1 MTIGEFVF
9 NTPLYQKIDQTNGY
23 NHIISS
29 LSKQD
34 KSIEFEGYN
43 PIKKCDTTYYL
54 HKGIG
59 DIQAYSDYFMGTSGR
74 AVYDSYY
81 YSSQLLSED
90 GVRSIIIKCKRHGD
104 TITIIVFH
112 NVSKGTIVK
121 VGQYPSVATIHIGQ
135 IKQYNKQ
142 LGESVSKE
150 FTRAI
155 GLAANGVGI
164 GSFVYLRRIFEKLIL
179 DAYNQAKDSID
190 TDVFA
195 KQRMDEKILTLRDH
209 LPSFIV
215 ENCAIYKILSKGI
228 HELSEDECLEHFDC
242 LRKSIELIL
251 DEKIEQIEKRK
262 REEAVKK
269 SINDIASK
277 IQQ

>member
-1 MTIGEFVF
+1 MTIQEFVF
-9 NTPLYQKIDQTNGY
+9 NTPLYQRINKDNGY
-23 NHIISS
+23 EEIVTKLADQNESVT
-29 LSKQD
+29 
-34 KSIEFEGYN
+34 IEGFN
-43 PIKKCDTTYYL
+43 PIKKTETTFYL
-54 HKGIG
+54 KKGIG
-59 DIQAYSDYFMGTSGR
+59 NLREYSDNFLMDFGR
-74 AVYDSYY
+74 TLSDRYT
-81 YSSQLLSED
+81 YSEQLLKEN
-90 GVRSIIIKCKRHGD
+90 GVKSFEFKCKRYGD
-104 TITIIVFH
+104 LITIIVYH
-112 NVSKGTIVK
+112 SQNENLIMK

-190 TDVFA
+190 TDAFA

-215 ENCAIYKILSKGI
+215 ENRAIYGILSKGI
-228 HELSEDECLEHFDC
+228 HELSEDECLAHFDC